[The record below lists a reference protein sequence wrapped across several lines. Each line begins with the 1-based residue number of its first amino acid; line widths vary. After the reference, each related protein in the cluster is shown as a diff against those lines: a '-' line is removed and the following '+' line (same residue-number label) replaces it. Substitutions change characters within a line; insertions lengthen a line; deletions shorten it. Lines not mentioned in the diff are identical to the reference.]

1 MVKILIFIP
10 KLDMKEQFKKIVE
23 KLDEFPNIN
32 IELTHVFGT
41 PESLSLYDE
50 ADIFVARG
58 MTYQK
63 LCELY
68 PKKHIIEIQMTSF
81 DILNAIITSKEQY
94 CAKQI
99 ALCLPR
105 KTSRTYE
112 NIERVLNIKIQL
124 NEVID
129 EKMAYEFIENS
140 KGIDV
145 FVGAGTICGICDIK
159 NLKRVHIKLTDDAV
173 EAAISEA
180 INTAKTLNY
189 ERASY
194 NMLKKILNTN
204 LNGIITIDKRGI
216 IQQIN
221 NQIYKIFHLSTI
233 KNFQGESIEK
243 IFRFNWKA
251 VIEENKTMEEII
263 KLNNTNRYLV
273 QYTPISVDK
282 INSGVIITI
291 KNSEEILKEETKI
304 RHSLIE
310 KGLAAKYSFEDILG
324 NSKAIQENKKMAKKY
339 SKVDS
344 NVLIIGETGTG
355 KELFAHSIHN
365 ASARRKE
372 PFVALNCAALPENL
386 LESELFGYENGA
398 FSGAARGG
406 KIGLFELAHKGTI
419 FLDEIGEIPITLQ
432 AKLLRVLQEKEIR
445 RIGGN
450 VVYPIDVRVITATNV
465 DIEKQI
471 KENKFRSD
479 LYYRLNLLDLYIAP
493 LRERRD
499 DIQEIFDYYL
509 AKFSCEIKNS
519 LPKLSKEAAL
529 FLKRYSWPGNVRELR
544 NVCERLVVL
553 CESDEIKKED
563 LLQFKVFKEFLNE
576 SSDEIKEMD
585 ILKENTVV
593 LKSKKKKQDLAKE
606 LGVSRTT
613 LWRMLKKESK

>member
-68 PKKHIIEIQMTSF
+68 PKKHIVEIQMTSF

-94 CAKQI
+94 HARQI
-99 ALCLPR
+99 ALCLPK

-112 NIERVLNIKIQL
+112 NIEKLLNIKIQL

-129 EKMAYEFIENS
+129 EKMAYELIENS

-194 NMLKKILNTN
+194 NMLKNILNTN

-243 IFRFNWKA
+243 IFKFNWKA

-263 KLNNTNRYLV
+263 KLNNINRYLV

-324 NSKAIQENKKMAKKY
+324 NSKAIQANIKMAKKY
-339 SKVDS
+339 SRVDS

-365 ASARRKE
+365 ASARSKE

-398 FSGAARGG
+398 FSGAAKGG

-493 LRERRD
+493 LRERRE

-509 AKFSCEIKNS
+509 TKFSCEIKNS

-576 SSDEIKEMD
+576 SFEEIKEVD
-585 ILKENTVV
+585 ISKENTVV
-593 LKSKKKKQDLAKE
+593 LKSRKKKQDLAKE

-613 LWRMLKKESK
+613 LWRMLKKGE